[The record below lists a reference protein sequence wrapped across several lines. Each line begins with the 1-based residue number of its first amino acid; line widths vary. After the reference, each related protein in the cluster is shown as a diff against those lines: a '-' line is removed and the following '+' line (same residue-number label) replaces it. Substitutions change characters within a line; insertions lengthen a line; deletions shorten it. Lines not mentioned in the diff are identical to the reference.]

1 MVWILRPRKRAQ
13 LSATH
18 PEVAIEYSRAQGPS
32 GAVAAVLA
40 SALLGALL
48 LVVSQFTTLYQVHLA
63 TSSSPIKTV
72 ATGSNHA
79 YSLIPI
85 ALLAVVMAY
94 AVLSQGSRPALVALG
109 VLGVVALALSLA
121 IDLPD
126 AQNSGQLLRG
136 GHYVM
141 ARSTPS
147 AGLYMETLGAVALVI
162 SCGVGLLMVGVRPK
176 SAS

>member
-18 PEVAIEYSRAQGPS
+18 PEAAIEYSRAQGPS

-94 AVLSQGSRPALVALG
+94 AVLRQGSRPALVALG
-109 VLGVVALALSLA
+109 VLGVVALARRWIVRFA
-121 IDLPD
+121 R
-126 AQNSGQLLRG
+126 QRG
-136 GHYVM
+136 G
-141 ARSTPS
+141 RSMSEKLAFEILDASQNT
-147 AGLYMETLGAVALVI
+147 GGAVKRKEETHRMAE
-162 SCGVGLLMVGVRPK
+162 SNKAFSHFRY
-176 SAS
+176 

>member
-13 LSATH
+13 MSATH
-18 PEVAIEYSRAQGPS
+18 PEAAIEYSRAQGPS

-48 LVVSQFTTLYQVHLA
+48 LVVSQF
-63 TSSSPIKTV
+63 KTV

-94 AVLSQGSRPALVALG
+94 AVLRQGSRPALVALG
-109 VLGVVALALSLA
+109 VLGAIAL
-121 IDLPD
+121 
-126 AQNSGQLLRG
+126 
-136 GHYVM
+136 
-141 ARSTPS
+141 
-147 AGLYMETLGAVALVI
+147 
-162 SCGVGLLMVGVRPK
+162 
-176 SAS
+176 